1 MASSYSLGQH
11 FEAFVQKQLVSG
23 RYNIASEV
31 IRDALRL
38 MEDRDRRLLALDASI
53 ERGVADLKDG
63 RIQSAEKV
71 FDRLEEKYKK
81 LASERGL

>member
-11 FEAFVQKQLVSG
+11 FEAFVQQQLVSG

-38 MEDRDRRLLALDASI
+38 MEDRERQLLALDSSI
-53 ERGVADLKDG
+53 ERGVSDLKDG
-63 RIQSAEKV
+63 RIQPAEEL

>member
-11 FEAFVQKQLVSG
+11 FEAFVQQQLVSG
-23 RYNIASEV
+23 RYNNASEV

-38 MEDRDRRLLALDASI
+38 MEDRDRRLLALDESI

-71 FDRLEEKYKK
+71 FDRIEKKYKK
-81 LASERGL
+81 LAS